1 MRGVVHGVII
11 MIPVLCTV
19 IAYILRPPVN
29 GGEFLGYVLFGALGV
44 SCALIAIWPK
54 QPRNH
59 DGVDMRSVLSVLPP
73 VAETNDWEDEH

>member
-1 MRGVVHGVII
+1 MKGVVNAVIV

-19 IAYILRPPVN
+19 IAFLVIPPADA
-29 GGEFLGYVLFGALGV
+29 GEFLAYVLVGAMGV
-44 SCALIAIWPK
+44 VCAVAFILPK
-54 QPRNH
+54 PAR